1 MKKETNVILQILKSL
16 IKGLASLVFHLVKMV
31 YLIIQLFDTTVGK
44 LFMKLPRLVRVI
56 IIYSLIALSVFAI
69 LVLTKNINVK
79 VNF

>member
-1 MKKETNVILQILKSL
+1 
-16 IKGLASLVFHLVKMV
+16 MV
-31 YLIIQLFDTTVGK
+31 YLIIQWFDTTIGK

>member
-1 MKKETNVILQILKSL
+1 MKKETNVILQILKNL
-16 IKGLASLVFHLVKMV
+16 IKGLANLVFHLVKMV
-31 YLIIQLFDTTVGK
+31 YLIIQWFDTIIGK

>member
-69 LVLTKNINVK
+69 LVLTKNINIK